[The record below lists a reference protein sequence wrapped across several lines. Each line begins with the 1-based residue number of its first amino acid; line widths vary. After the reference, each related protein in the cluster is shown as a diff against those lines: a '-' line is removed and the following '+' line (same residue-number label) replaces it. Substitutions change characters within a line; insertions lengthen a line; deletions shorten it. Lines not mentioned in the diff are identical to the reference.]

1 MRRTAD
7 PVPVSPPLVRRSFWI
22 WLIPAALV
30 TMGLVVHGRWP
41 VAIGIG
47 LAAGLSLSGSV

>member
-1 MRRTAD
+1 MTESLA
-7 PVPVSPPLVRRSFWI
+7 RRSFWI
-22 WLIPAALV
+22 WLVPASVVAM
-30 TMGLVVHGRWP
+30 TLVVHSRWP

>member
-7 PVPVSPPLVRRSFWI
+7 PVPVSRSLVRQSFWV
-22 WLIPAALV
+22 WLIPASLV
-30 TMGLVVHGRWP
+30 AVALVVHARWP
-41 VAIGIG
+41 IAIGIG

>member
-7 PVPVSPPLVRRSFWI
+7 TLPVSGSLARRSFWI
-22 WLIPAALV
+22 WLIPASMVAMALA
-30 TMGLVVHGRWP
+30 VHGRWP

>member
-1 MRRTAD
+1 MNGAPALRTLA
-7 PVPVSPPLVRRSFWI
+7 VWAV
-22 WLIPAALV
+22 PAAIVAMALA
-30 TMGLVVHGRWP
+30 VHGRWP

>member
-1 MRRTAD
+1 MSRLLA
-7 PVPVSPPLVRRSFWI
+7 RRSFWI
-22 WLIPAALV
+22 WLIPAA
-30 TMGLVVHGRWP
+30 VVAMTLAVQGSWS

>member
-1 MRRTAD
+1 MNGSPALRTLA
-7 PVPVSPPLVRRSFWI
+7 VWAV
-22 WLIPAALV
+22 PAAIVAMALA
-30 TMGLVVHGRWP
+30 VHGRWP

>member
-7 PVPVSPPLVRRSFWI
+7 SLPVSRSLARRSFWI

-30 TMGLVVHGRWP
+30 AMGLAVHGHWP

>member
-1 MRRTAD
+1 MRRSTD
-7 PVPVSPPLVRRSFWI
+7 SLPVSRSLARQSFWI

-30 TMGLVVHGRWP
+30 AMALAVHGRWP
-41 VAIGIG
+41 IAIGIG

>member
-1 MRRTAD
+1 MSGSLAPRALA
-7 PVPVSPPLVRRSFWI
+7 VWMA
-22 WLIPAALV
+22 PAALV
-30 TMGLVVHGRWP
+30 ALALVVHALWP

>member
-1 MRRTAD
+1 
-7 PVPVSPPLVRRSFWI
+7 VPLSRSLARRSLWT
-22 WLIPAALV
+22 WLVPASLVAMALAI
-30 TMGLVVHGRWP
+30 HAHWP

>member
-1 MRRTAD
+1 MTDSLARR
-7 PVPVSPPLVRRSFWI
+7 WIGI
-22 WLIPAALV
+22 WLFPAAVV
-30 TMGLVVHGRWP
+30 TMTLAVNGRWP

>member
-1 MRRTAD
+1 MIGSLAPRALA
-7 PVPVSPPLVRRSFWI
+7 VWAL
-22 WLIPAALV
+22 PAVVVAMALA
-30 TMGLVVHGRWP
+30 VHGRWP

>member
-1 MRRTAD
+1 MIGSLAPRALA
-7 PVPVSPPLVRRSFWI
+7 VWAL
-22 WLIPAALV
+22 PAAVVAMALA
-30 TMGLVVHGRWP
+30 VHGRWP

>member
-1 MRRTAD
+1 MNGPARRA
-7 PVPVSPPLVRRSFWI
+7 FWI
-22 WLIPAALV
+22 WLAPAAVAATALA
-30 TMGLVVHGRWP
+30 VHGRWP

>member
-1 MRRTAD
+1 MPLNR
-7 PVPVSPPLVRRSFWI
+7 SPALRSFWI
-22 WLIPAALV
+22 WLVPASLVAMALA
-30 TMGLVVHGRWP
+30 VHGRWP